1 MMICVPCQLLG
12 GNCKFFDNFLSR
24 CRNEKVCVQILW
36 FNGTQTLHFLFP
48 LLDTVT
54 GRFFAAVCIQRCVF
68 SIAFFSKN
76 IAGKFLNHP
85 DCKSSVMNS
94 AGFMAAKVAARVAA
108 ALFGPKSAIFM
119 PRNHKRR

>member
-1 MMICVPCQLLG
+1 MSFARYSDWEL
-12 GNCKFFDNFLSR
+12 
-24 CRNEKVCVQILW
+24 
-36 FNGTQTLHFLFP
+36 
-48 LLDTVT
+48 
-54 GRFFAAVCIQRCVF
+54 FAAVCIQRCVF

-119 PRNHKRR
+119 PRNHKRRYLMFTILVAQLASSRDVSTVCLVG

>member
-1 MMICVPCQLLG
+1 MLRDPKVPCWAHVH
-12 GNCKFFDNFLSR
+12 CAHMRDPK
-24 CRNEKVCVQILW
+24 
-36 FNGTQTLHFLFP
+36 
-48 LLDTVT
+48 